1 MRFRLFNVMLAMS
14 VSATKLQNPSEV
26 LLAQLKATTDAE
38 IVPALIADLLK
49 CFGPPAAEVV
59 IKAIFPEER

>member
-38 IVPALIADLLK
+38 VVP
-49 CFGPPAAEVV
+49 
-59 IKAIFPEER
+59 